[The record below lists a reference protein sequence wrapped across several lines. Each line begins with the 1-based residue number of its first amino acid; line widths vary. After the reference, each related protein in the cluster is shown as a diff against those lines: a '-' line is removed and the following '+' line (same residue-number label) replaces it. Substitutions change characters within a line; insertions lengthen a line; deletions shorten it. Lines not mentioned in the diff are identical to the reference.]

1 MEGWRDGDEPIL
13 SPLPMHPDE
22 SVPPALYQVNLPHSD
37 QLIGSNASVSQQ
49 ANDNLVSLE
58 TRDPLQFVYL
68 MAAKHIQYPPR
79 KLGRLRT
86 HVADLPLATAPA
98 EEQVDVAHVG
108 VDREP

>member
-1 MEGWRDGDEPIL
+1 
-13 SPLPMHPDE
+13 MHPDE

-68 MAAKHIQYPPR
+68 VAAEHVQHPSW

-86 HVADLPLATAPA
+86 YVPDLALATAPA
-98 EEQVDVAHVG
+98 EEQVDVADVG

>member
-86 HVADLPLATAPA
+86 HVADLPLARRHQPRNRLTL
-98 EEQVDVAHVG
+98 
-108 VDREP
+108 RT